1 MRNKLRRILTLILIA
16 QLIISIFSIKSL
28 ASIETDTENLYATN
42 FNSVYNTYKS
52 YIGDSENDE
61 TDEKDSINENVSNN
75 FNYDENESEEYTSNL
90 ATFFRGYSSN
100 GYFINSYDVK
110 IDANEDNTYNITE
123 TIEAFFES
131 SRNKHGIIRKIPLK
145 NTVRR
150 QDGTSET
157 NRANV
162 SDISVNDSYTVSR
175 EDGECRIKIGSAE
188 NTVTG
193 LKKYVIKYKYN
204 IGNDKNK
211 NFDELY
217 LNIIGNNWDT
227 SIRKITFT
235 INMPKGFD
243 SSKVGFSSGYY
254 GKISADDESN
264 NESNNEA
271 DDNGV
276 VFNVT
281 GNTITGYYLGFLEPS
296 EGITLRIQLPQGY
309 FVEQKLHIT
318 IFDLVSFILPII
330 FVVIAIILWN
340 KYGKDDKPVE
350 TVEFY
355 PPEGFNSLDVGYFY
369 DGKVKNN
376 HVISL
381 LVYLANK
388 GYIEIKEIEKSGLFT
403 KKHTYQINKIK
414 EYDGDN
420 STEKLFFEGLFDC
433 GSNGIV
439 KEEDL
444 VDEFYKTI
452 ADVSKK
458 EEKVHK
464 TDLYTTQSSKKSTI
478 VAFLFIIN
486 IFITVFCFGNYANE
500 NYFTFQEHTLD
511 LIETIYNVTASVI
524 LFITLAV
531 MPKRTEYGTEM
542 LGKIKGF
549 RNFLETAEKDKLE
562 KLVKEDPKYFYNILP
577 YTYAL
582 GVSKVWMDKF
592 ETMAIQTPPPTWYSG
607 YDAFDMIRFNAFMN
621 STMKSATTAMT
632 STPSSSSSGGG
643 YSGGGFSGG
652 GSGGGGGSSW

>member
-1 MRNKLRRILTLILIA
+1 MKNKLRKILTLVFIA

-28 ASIETDTENLYATN
+28 ALSIPNPDGI
-42 FNSVYNTYKS
+42 YNTYKS
-52 YIGDSENDE
+52 YISYSENDE
-61 TDEKDSINENVSNN
+61 DDNEDSIYENLNDSYTYDEK
-75 FNYDENESEEYTSNL
+75 ESYEQLSANGNL
-90 ATFFRGYSSN
+90 LRGYSSN

-110 IDANEDNTYNITE
+110 INANEDNTYNITE
-123 TIEAFFES
+123 TIEAFFS
-131 SRNKHGIIRKIPLK
+131 SSKNKHGIIRKIPLK
-145 NTVRR
+145 NTVKR

-162 SDISVNDSYTVSR
+162 TDISVNDSYTVSK
-175 EDGECRIKIGSAE
+175 ENGECRIKIGSAE
-188 NTVTG
+188 RTVTG

-204 IGNDKNK
+204 FGNDKNK
-211 NFDELY
+211 NFDEVY
-217 LNIIGNNWDT
+217 LNIIGNSWDI
-227 SIRKITFT
+227 SIKNVTFT
-235 INMPKGFD
+235 INMPKEFD
-243 SSKVGFSSGYY
+243 SSKVGFSSGTY
-254 GKISADDESN
+254 GKISAN
-264 NESNNEA
+264 NNSDN
-271 DDNGV
+271 NGV
-276 VFNVT
+276 LFNVT
-281 GNTITGYYLGFLEPS
+281 ENTITGYYAGILAPL
-296 EGITLRIQLPQGY
+296 EGINLRIQLPEGY

-318 IFDLVSFILPII
+318 LFDFVSFILPII
-330 FVVIAIILWN
+330 FIVAAIILWK
-340 KYGKDDKPVE
+340 KYGKDEKPVE

-376 HVISL
+376 HIISL

-414 EYDGDN
+414 EYDGSN
-420 STEKLFFEGLFDC
+420 STEKVFLDGLFDC
-433 GSNGIV
+433 GINGIV
-439 KEEDL
+439 REEDL
-444 VDEFYKTI
+444 VDEFYKTM
-452 ADVSKK
+452 ADVSKQ
-458 EEKVHK
+458 EERVHK
-464 TDLYTTQSSKKSTI
+464 ADLYTKQSGRKSIT
-478 VAFLFIIN
+478 VAFLFMIN
-486 IFITVFCFGNYANE
+486 IFITIFCFGNYTSE

-524 LFITLAV
+524 LFITLAK

-577 YTYAL
+577 YTYSL

-592 ETMAIQTPPPTWYSG
+592 ETMAIQTPPPAWYSG

>member
-1 MRNKLRRILTLILIA
+1 MKNKQRKILVLVFIA
-16 QLIISIFSIKSL
+16 QLITSIFSIKSL
-28 ASIETDTENLYATN
+28 ALTIPNPDSI
-42 FNSVYNTYKS
+42 YNTYKTYIS
-52 YIGDSENDE
+52 YSEDDEDDNEDSIYENLDD
-61 TDEKDSINENVSNN
+61 TYTYDEKES
-75 FNYDENESEEYTSNL
+75 YDQLSANGNL
-90 ATFFRGYSSN
+90 LRGYSSN
-100 GYFINSYDVK
+100 GYFLNSYDVK
-110 IDANEDNTYNITE
+110 IDANDDNTYNITE
-123 TIEAFFES
+123 TIEAFFS
-131 SRNKHGIIRKIPLK
+131 SSKNKHGIIRKIPLK
-145 NTVRR
+145 NTVKR

-162 SDISVNDSYTVSR
+162 TDISVNDSYTVSK
-175 EDGECRIKIGSAE
+175 ENGECRIKIGSAE
-188 NTVTG
+188 RTVTG

-204 IGNDKNK
+204 FGNDKNK
-211 NFDELY
+211 NFDEVY
-217 LNIIGNNWDT
+217 LNIIGNSWDT
-227 SIRKITFT
+227 SIKNVTFT
-235 INMPKGFD
+235 INMPKEFD
-243 SSKVGFSSGYY
+243 SSKVGFSSGTY
-254 GKISADDESN
+254 GKISAN
-264 NESNNEA
+264 NNSDN
-271 DDNGV
+271 NGV
-276 VFNVT
+276 LSNVT
-281 GNTITGYYLGFLEPS
+281 ENTITGYYAGILAPL
-296 EGITLRIQLPQGY
+296 EGITLRIQLPEGY

-318 IFDLVSFILPII
+318 LFDFVSFILPII
-330 FVVIAIILWN
+330 FIVVAIILW
-340 KYGKDDKPVE
+340 KRYGKDEKPVE
-350 TVEFY
+350 IVEFY

-376 HVISL
+376 HIISL

-388 GYIEIKEIEKSGLFT
+388 GYIEIKEIEKNGLFT

-414 EYDGDN
+414 EYDGSN
-420 STEKLFFEGLFDC
+420 STEKVFLDGLFDC
-433 GSNGIV
+433 GINGIV
-439 KEEDL
+439 REEDL

-452 ADVSKK
+452 ADVSRQ

-464 TDLYTTQSSKKSTI
+464 ADLYTKQSGRKSIT
-478 VAFLFIIN
+478 VAFLFMIN
-486 IFITVFCFGNYANE
+486 IFITIFCFGNYTSE

-524 LFITLAV
+524 LFITLAK

-577 YTYAL
+577 YTYSL

-592 ETMAIQTPPPTWYSG
+592 ETMAIQTPPPAWYSG

>member
-1 MRNKLRRILTLILIA
+1 MKNKQRKILVLVFIA
-16 QLIISIFSIKSL
+16 QLITSIFSIKSL
-28 ASIETDTENLYATN
+28 ALTIPNPDSI
-42 FNSVYNTYKS
+42 YNTYKTYIS
-52 YIGDSENDE
+52 YSEDDEDDNEDSIYENLDD
-61 TDEKDSINENVSNN
+61 TYTYDEKES
-75 FNYDENESEEYTSNL
+75 YDQLSANGNL
-90 ATFFRGYSSN
+90 LRGYSSN
-100 GYFINSYDVK
+100 GYFLNSYDVK
-110 IDANEDNTYNITE
+110 IDANDDNTYNITE
-123 TIEAFFES
+123 TIEAFFS
-131 SRNKHGIIRKIPLK
+131 SSKNKHGIIRKIPLK
-145 NTVRR
+145 NTVKR

-157 NRANV
+157 NRVNV
-162 SDISVNDSYTVSR
+162 TDISVNDSYTVSK
-175 EDGECRIKIGSAE
+175 ENGECRIKIGSAE
-188 NTVTG
+188 RTVTG

-204 IGNDKNK
+204 FGNDKNK
-211 NFDELY
+211 NFDEVY
-217 LNIIGNNWDT
+217 LNIIGNSWET
-227 SIRKITFT
+227 SIKNVTFT
-235 INMPKGFD
+235 INMPKEFD
-243 SSKVGFSSGYY
+243 SSKVGFSSGTY
-254 GKISADDESN
+254 GKISAN
-264 NESNNEA
+264 NDSYN
-271 DDNGV
+271 NGV
-276 VFNVT
+276 SFNVT
-281 GNTITGYYLGFLEPS
+281 ENTITGYYDGILAPL
-296 EGITLRIQLPQGY
+296 EGITLRIQLPEGY

-318 IFDLVSFILPII
+318 LFDFVSFILPII
-330 FVVIAIILWN
+330 FIVVAIILWK
-340 KYGKDDKPVE
+340 KYGKDEKPVE

-376 HVISL
+376 HIISL

-414 EYDGDN
+414 EYDGSN
-420 STEKLFFEGLFDC
+420 STEKVFLDGLFDC
-433 GSNGIV
+433 GINGIV
-439 KEEDL
+439 REEDL

-452 ADVSKK
+452 ADVSRQ
-458 EEKVHK
+458 EERVHK
-464 TDLYTTQSSKKSTI
+464 ADLYTKQSGRKSIT
-478 VAFLFIIN
+478 VAFLFMIN
-486 IFITVFCFGNYANE
+486 IFITIFCFGNYTSE

-524 LFITLAV
+524 LFITLAK

-577 YTYAL
+577 YTYSL

-592 ETMAIQTPPPTWYSG
+592 ETMAIQTPPPAWYSG

>member
-1 MRNKLRRILTLILIA
+1 MKNKQRKILVLVFIT
-16 QLIISIFSIKSL
+16 QLITSIFSIKSL
-28 ASIETDTENLYATN
+28 ALTIPNPDSI
-42 FNSVYNTYKS
+42 YNTYKTYIS
-52 YIGDSENDE
+52 YSENDE
-61 TDEKDSINENVSNN
+61 DDNEDSIYENLDDTYTYDEKES
-75 FNYDENESEEYTSNL
+75 YDQLSANGNL
-90 ATFFRGYSSN
+90 LRGYSSN

-110 IDANEDNTYNITE
+110 IDANDDNTYNITE
-123 TIEAFFES
+123 TIEAFFS
-131 SRNKHGIIRKIPLK
+131 SSKNKHGIIRKIPLK
-145 NTVRR
+145 NTVKR

-162 SDISVNDSYTVSR
+162 TDISVNDSYTVSK
-175 EDGECRIKIGSAE
+175 ENGECRIKIGSAE
-188 NTVTG
+188 RTVTG

-204 IGNDKNK
+204 FGNDKNK
-211 NFDELY
+211 NFDEVY
-217 LNIIGNNWDT
+217 LNIIGNSWDT
-227 SIRKITFT
+227 SIKNVTFT
-235 INMPKGFD
+235 INMPKEFD
-243 SSKVGFSSGYY
+243 SSKVGFSSGTY
-254 GKISADDESN
+254 GKISAN
-264 NESNNEA
+264 NNSYNNGIA
-271 DDNGV
+271 
-276 VFNVT
+276 FNVT
-281 GNTITGYYLGFLEPS
+281 ENTITGYYAGILAPL
-296 EGITLRIQLPQGY
+296 EGITLRIQLPEGY
-309 FVEQKLHIT
+309 FAEQKLHIT
-318 IFDLVSFILPII
+318 FFDFISFIIPII
-330 FVVIAIILWN
+330 FIVVSIILWK
-340 KYGKDDKPVE
+340 KYGKDEKPVE

-376 HVISL
+376 HIISL

-414 EYDGDN
+414 EYDGGN
-420 STEKLFFEGLFDC
+420 STEKVFFEGLFDC
-433 GSNGIV
+433 GINEIV
-439 KEEDL
+439 REEDL

-452 ADVSKK
+452 ADVSKQ
-458 EEKVHK
+458 EERVHK
-464 TDLYTTQSSKKSTI
+464 ADLYTKQSGRKSIT
-478 VAFLFIIN
+478 VAFLFMIN
-486 IFITVFCFGNYANE
+486 IFITIFCFGNYTSE

-524 LFITLAV
+524 LFITLAK

-577 YTYAL
+577 YTYSL

>member
-1 MRNKLRRILTLILIA
+1 MKNKLRKILTLIFIV
-16 QLIISIFSIKSL
+16 QLIISIFSIKSF
-28 ASIETDTENLYATN
+28 ASVETDAE
-42 FNSVYNTYKS
+42 
-52 YIGDSENDE
+52 
-61 TDEKDSINENVSNN
+61 DSINEDTSNN
-75 FNYDENESEEYTSNL
+75 FIYAENESEEQISSL
-90 ATFFRGYSSN
+90 ANFFRGYSSN

-110 IDANEDNTYNITE
+110 IDANDDNTYNITE
-123 TIEAFFES
+123 TIEAFFS
-131 SRNKHGIIRKIPLK
+131 SSKNKHGIIRKIPLK
-145 NTVRR
+145 NTVKR

-162 SDISVNDSYTVSR
+162 TDISVNDSYTVSK
-175 EDGECRIKIGSAE
+175 ENGECRIKIGSAE
-188 NTVTG
+188 RTVTG

-204 IGNDKNK
+204 FGNDKNN
-211 NFDELY
+211 NFDEVY
-217 LNIIGNNWDT
+217 LNIIGNSWDT
-227 SIRKITFT
+227 SIKNVTFT
-235 INMPKGFD
+235 INMPKEFD
-243 SSKVGFSSGYY
+243 SSKVGFSSGTY
-254 GKISADDESN
+254 GKISAN
-264 NESNNEA
+264 NDSYN
-271 DDNGV
+271 NGV
-276 VFNVT
+276 SFNVT
-281 GNTITGYYLGFLEPS
+281 ENTITGYYAGILAPL
-296 EGITLRIQLPQGY
+296 EGITLRIQLPEGY

-318 IFDLVSFILPII
+318 LFDFVSFILPII
-330 FVVIAIILWN
+330 FIVVAIILW
-340 KYGKDDKPVE
+340 KRYGKDEKPVE

-376 HVISL
+376 HIISL

-414 EYDGDN
+414 EYDGSN
-420 STEKLFFEGLFDC
+420 STEKVFLDGLFDC
-433 GSNGIV
+433 GINGIV
-439 KEEDL
+439 REEDL

-452 ADVSKK
+452 ADVSKQ
-458 EEKVHK
+458 EERVHK
-464 TDLYTTQSSKKSTI
+464 ADLYTKQSGRKSIT
-478 VAFLFIIN
+478 VAFLFMIN
-486 IFITVFCFGNYANE
+486 IFITIFCFGNYTSE

-524 LFITLAV
+524 LFITLAK

-562 KLVKEDPKYFYNILP
+562 KLVKDDPKYFYNILP
-577 YTYAL
+577 YTYSL

-592 ETMAIQTPPPTWYSG
+592 ETMAIQTPPPAWYSG

>member
-1 MRNKLRRILTLILIA
+1 MKNKQRKILVLVFIA
-16 QLIISIFSIKSL
+16 QLITSIFSIKSL
-28 ASIETDTENLYATN
+28 ALTIPNPDSI
-42 FNSVYNTYKS
+42 YNTYKS
-52 YIGDSENDE
+52 YISYSEDDE
-61 TDEKDSINENVSNN
+61 DDNEDSIYENLDDTYT
-75 FNYDENESEEYTSNL
+75 YDGKESYDQLSANGNL
-90 ATFFRGYSSN
+90 LRGYSSN
-100 GYFINSYDVK
+100 GYFLNSYDVK
-110 IDANEDNTYNITE
+110 IDANDDNTYNITE
-123 TIEAFFES
+123 TIEAFFS
-131 SRNKHGIIRKIPLK
+131 SSKNKHGIIRKIPLK
-145 NTVRR
+145 NTVKR

-162 SDISVNDSYTVSR
+162 TDISVNDSYTVSK
-175 EDGECRIKIGSAE
+175 ENGECRIKIGSAE
-188 NTVTG
+188 RTVTG

-204 IGNDKNK
+204 FGNDKNK
-211 NFDELY
+211 NFDEVY
-217 LNIIGNNWDT
+217 LNIIGNSWDT
-227 SIRKITFT
+227 SIKNVTFT
-235 INMPKGFD
+235 INMPEEFD
-243 SSKVGFSSGYY
+243 SSKIGFSSGTY
-254 GKISADDESN
+254 GKISAN
-264 NESNNEA
+264 NNSDN
-271 DDNGV
+271 NGV
-276 VFNVT
+276 LFNVT
-281 GNTITGYYLGFLEPS
+281 ENTITGYYAGILAPL
-296 EGITLRIQLPQGY
+296 EGITLRIQLPEGY

-318 IFDLVSFILPII
+318 LFDFVSFILPII
-330 FVVIAIILWN
+330 FIVVAIILW
-340 KYGKDDKPVE
+340 KRYGKDEKPVE

-369 DGKVKNN
+369 DGRVKNN
-376 HVISL
+376 HIISL

-414 EYDGDN
+414 EYDGSN
-420 STEKLFFEGLFDC
+420 STEKVFLDGLFDC
-433 GSNGIV
+433 GINGIV
-439 KEEDL
+439 REEDL

-452 ADVSKK
+452 ADVSKQ
-458 EEKVHK
+458 EERVHK
-464 TDLYTTQSSKKSTI
+464 ANLYTKQSGRKSIT
-478 VAFLFIIN
+478 VAFLFMIN
-486 IFITVFCFGNYANE
+486 IFITIFCFGNYTSE

-524 LFITLAV
+524 LFITLAK

-577 YTYAL
+577 YTYSL

-592 ETMAIQTPPPTWYSG
+592 ETMAIQTPPPAWYSG

>member
-1 MRNKLRRILTLILIA
+1 MKNKLRKIPTLVFIA
-16 QLIISIFSIKSL
+16 QLIISIFSIKSFAL
-28 ASIETDTENLYATN
+28 SIPNPDGI
-42 FNSVYNTYKS
+42 YNTYKS
-52 YIGDSENDE
+52 YISYSENDE
-61 TDEKDSINENVSNN
+61 NDNEDSIYENLNDSYTYDEK
-75 FNYDENESEEYTSNL
+75 ESYEQLSANGNL
-90 ATFFRGYSSN
+90 LRGYSSN

-110 IDANEDNTYNITE
+110 INANEDNTYNITE
-123 TIEAFFES
+123 TIEAFFER

-145 NTVRR
+145 NTVKR

-157 NRANV
+157 NRANIT
-162 SDISVNDSYTVSR
+162 DISVNDSYTVSK
-175 EDGECRIKIGSAE
+175 ENGECKIRIGSAE
-188 NTVTG
+188 RTVTG

-204 IGNDKNK
+204 FGNDKNK

-217 LNIIGNNWDT
+217 LNIIGNSWDT
-227 SIRKITFT
+227 SIKNITFT
-235 INMPKGFD
+235 INMPKEFD
-243 SSKVGFSSGYY
+243 SSKVGFSSGTY
-254 GKISADDESN
+254 GRISAN
-264 NESNNEA
+264 NNSYNNGIA
-271 DDNGV
+271 
-276 VFNVT
+276 FNVT
-281 GNTITGYYLGFLEPS
+281 ENTITGYYAGILGPL
-296 EGITLRIQLPQGY
+296 EGITLRIQLPEGY
-309 FVEQKLHIT
+309 FAEQKLHIT
-318 IFDLVSFILPII
+318 FFDFISFTLPII
-330 FVVIAIILWN
+330 FIVVSIILWK
-340 KYGKDDKPVE
+340 KYGKDEKPVE

-376 HVISL
+376 HIISL

-388 GYIEIKEIEKSGLFT
+388 GYIEIKEIEKNGLFT

-414 EYDGDN
+414 EYDGGN
-420 STEKLFFEGLFDC
+420 STEKVFFEGLFDC
-433 GSNGIV
+433 GTNGIV

-452 ADVSKK
+452 ADVSKQ
-458 EEKVHK
+458 EERVHK
-464 TDLYTTQSSKKSTI
+464 ADLYTKQSGRKSMI
-478 VAFLFIIN
+478 VVFLFMIN
-486 IFITVFCFGNYANE
+486 IFITIFCFGNYTSE

-524 LFITLAV
+524 LFITLAK

-577 YTYAL
+577 YTYSL

-607 YDAFDMIRFNAFMN
+607 YDAFDMITFNAFMN

>member
-1 MRNKLRRILTLILIA
+1 MKNKLRKILTLIFIV
-16 QLIISIFSIKSL
+16 QLTISIFSIKSL
-28 ASIETDTENLYATN
+28 ALSIPNPDGI
-42 FNSVYNTYKS
+42 YNTYKS
-52 YIGDSENDE
+52 YISYSENDE
-61 TDEKDSINENVSNN
+61 DDNEDQIYENLNDSY
-75 FNYDENESEEYTSNL
+75 NYDEKESYEQLSAKGNVL
-90 ATFFRGYSSN
+90 RGYSSN

-110 IDANEDNTYNITE
+110 INANEDNTYNITE

-145 NTVRR
+145 NTVKR

-157 NRANV
+157 NRANIT
-162 SDISVNDSYTVSR
+162 DISVNDSYTVSK
-175 EDGECRIKIGSAE
+175 ENGECKIKIGSAE
-188 NTVTG
+188 RTVTG

-204 IGNDKNK
+204 FGNDKNK

-217 LNIIGNNWDT
+217 LNIIGNSWDT
-227 SIRKITFT
+227 SIKNITFT
-235 INMPKGFD
+235 INMPKEFD
-243 SSKVGFSSGYY
+243 SSKVGFSSGTY
-254 GKISADDESN
+254 GKISAN
-264 NESNNEA
+264 NNSYNNGIA
-271 DDNGV
+271 
-276 VFNVT
+276 FNVT
-281 GNTITGYYLGFLEPS
+281 ENTITGYYAGILEPL
-296 EGITLRIQLPQGY
+296 EGITLRIQLPEGY
-309 FVEQKLHIT
+309 FAEQKLHIT
-318 IFDLVSFILPII
+318 FFDFISFTLPII
-330 FVVIAIILWN
+330 FIVVSIILWK
-340 KYGKDDKPVE
+340 KYGKDEKPVE

-388 GYIEIKEIEKSGLFT
+388 GYIEIKEIEKNGLFT

-414 EYDGDN
+414 EYDGGN
-420 STEKLFFEGLFDC
+420 STEKVFFEGLFDC
-433 GSNGIV
+433 GTNGIV

-452 ADVSKK
+452 ADVSKQ
-458 EEKVHK
+458 EERVHK
-464 TDLYTTQSSKKSTI
+464 ADLYTKQSGRKSMI
-478 VAFLFIIN
+478 VAFLFMIN
-486 IFITVFCFGNYANE
+486 IFITIFCFGNYTSE

-524 LFITLAV
+524 LFITLAK

-577 YTYAL
+577 YTYSL

-607 YDAFDMIRFNAFMN
+607 YDAFDMITFNAFMN